1 MIRGFSFSPLYEKGN
16 NMNRKTSLDI
26 KKTASIA
33 MLSALAFLARLV
45 FKIPVSFLTFDI
57 KDTVIALG
65 GLVFGP
71 VSGVVIALV
80 VSLVEM
86 IISET
91 GPIGFIMN
99 FVSSAVFAGVASL
112 IYKFKRTFNG
122 AIIGLYSSVAATTA
136 VMLLMNVIL
145 TPIYQGVP
153 RSAVIAMLPTLFLP
167 FNFAKTLLNAAIVM
181 LIYKP
186 VVVAL
191 RKAKILEG
199 KTMDVKFGKQSV
211 ITIIISSVSLVAA
224 IVIFVILNNK

>member
-1 MIRGFSFSPLYEKGN
+1 
-16 NMNRKTSLDI
+16 MN
-26 KKTASIA
+26 KKYSADVKKIASIA

-71 VSGVVIALV
+71 VSGVVIALL
-80 VSLVEM
+80 VSLIEM

-91 GPIGFIMN
+91 GPIGFVMN

-136 VMLLMNVIL
+136 VMLLMNVLL

-191 RKAKILEG
+191 RKGKIVEG
-199 KTMDVKFGKQSV
+199 RAMDIKFGKQSV
-211 ITIIISSVSLVAA
+211 VTIIISSISLIAA
-224 IVIFVILNNK
+224 IVTFVILNNR

>member
-1 MIRGFSFSPLYEKGN
+1 MS
-16 NMNRKTSLDI
+16 
-26 KKTASIA
+26 KKTNIDVKKMASIA

-91 GPIGFIMN
+91 GPIGFVMN
-99 FVSSAVFAGVASL
+99 FISSAVFAGVASL

-136 VMLLMNVIL
+136 VMLLMNLFL

-153 RSAVIAMLPTLFLP
+153 RSAVVAMLPTLFLP

-191 RKAKILEG
+191 RKAKIVEG
-199 KTMDVKFGKQSV
+199 RAMDIKFGKQSI
-211 ITIIISSVSLVAA
+211 ITIVVSSVSLIAA
-224 IVIFVILNNK
+224 VVVFVILNNK

>member
-1 MIRGFSFSPLYEKGN
+1 MKEQNKV
-16 NMNRKTSLDI
+16 DV
-26 KKTASIA
+26 KKVASVA

-71 VSGVVIALV
+71 VSGVVIALL
-80 VSLVEM
+80 VSLVET

-91 GPIGFIMN
+91 GPIGFVMN
-99 FVSSAVFAGVASL
+99 FISSAVFAGVASL
-112 IYKFKRTFNG
+112 IYKFNRTFNG

-136 VMLLMNVIL
+136 VMLLMNLFL

-153 RSAVIAMLPTLFLP
+153 RSVVVAMIPTLFFP
-167 FNFAKTLLNAAIVM
+167 FNLAKTLLNAAVVM

-191 RKAKILEG
+191 RKAKIIEG
-199 KTMDVKFGKQSV
+199 RAMDVKFGKQSV
-211 ITIIISSVSLVAA
+211 ITIVISSISLIAG
-224 IVIFVILNNK
+224 IVTFVLLNNQ

>member
-1 MIRGFSFSPLYEKGN
+1 
-16 NMNRKTSLDI
+16 MNRKTSLDI

-186 VVVAL
+186 VVMAL
-191 RKAKILEG
+191 RKAKIIDG
-199 KTMDVKFGKQSV
+199 KTMDAKFGKQSV

>member
-1 MIRGFSFSPLYEKGN
+1 
-16 NMNRKTSLDI
+16 MNRKTSLDI

-186 VVVAL
+186 VVMAL

>member
-1 MIRGFSFSPLYEKGN
+1 
-16 NMNRKTSLDI
+16 MNKKTSLDI

-91 GPIGFIMN
+91 GPIGFVMN

-186 VVVAL
+186 VVMAL

>member
-1 MIRGFSFSPLYEKGN
+1 M
-16 NMNRKTSLDI
+16 
-26 KKTASIA
+26 KKSIDYKKIASIA

-65 GLVFGP
+65 GLIFGP
-71 VSGVVIALV
+71 VSGVTIALL
-80 VSLVEM
+80 VSLIEM

-91 GPIGFIMN
+91 GPIGFVMN
-99 FVSSAVFAGVASL
+99 FISSATFAGVASL
-112 IYKFKRTFNG
+112 IYKHKRTFNG

-136 VMLLMNVIL
+136 VMLLMNVLL

-153 RSAVIAMLPTLFLP
+153 RSVVIAMLPSLFLP
-167 FNFAKTLLNAAIVM
+167 FNFAKTLLNAAIIL

-191 RKAKILEG
+191 RKAKIHEG
-199 KTMDVKFGKQSV
+199 KKMDIKFSKQSV
-211 ITIIISSVSLVAA
+211 ITIIASLVSLAVA
-224 IVIFVILNNK
+224 IVIFVILNSK

>member
-1 MIRGFSFSPLYEKGN
+1 
-16 NMNRKTSLDI
+16 MNRKTSLDI

-57 KDTVIALG
+57 KDAVISLG

-91 GPIGFIMN
+91 GPIGFVMN
-99 FVSSAVFAGVASL
+99 FISSAVFAGVASL
-112 IYKFKRTFNG
+112 IYKYKRTFNG

-167 FNFAKTLLNAAIVM
+167 FNLAKTLLNAAIVM

-186 VVVAL
+186 VVMAL

-211 ITIIISSVSLVAA
+211 ITIAISCLSLCAA
-224 IVIFVILNNK
+224 IIIFVILNNK

>member
-1 MIRGFSFSPLYEKGN
+1 
-16 NMNRKTSLDI
+16 MNRKTSLDI

-199 KTMDVKFGKQSV
+199 KTMNVKFGKQSV

>member
-1 MIRGFSFSPLYEKGN
+1 
-16 NMNRKTSLDI
+16 MNRKTSLDI

-80 VSLVEM
+80 VSRVEM

-186 VVVAL
+186 VVMAL

-199 KTMDVKFGKQSV
+199 KTMDAKFGKQSV

>member
-1 MIRGFSFSPLYEKGN
+1 
-16 NMNRKTSLDI
+16 
-26 KKTASIA
+26 

-91 GPIGFIMN
+91 GPIGFVMN
-99 FVSSAVFAGVASL
+99 FISSAVFAGVASL

-186 VVVAL
+186 VVMAL

>member
-1 MIRGFSFSPLYEKGN
+1 
-16 NMNRKTSLDI
+16 MNRKTSLDI

-45 FKIPVSFLTFDI
+45 FKIPVTFLTFDI

>member
-1 MIRGFSFSPLYEKGN
+1 
-16 NMNRKTSLDI
+16 MNRKTSLDI

-186 VVVAL
+186 VVMAL

-199 KTMDVKFGKQSV
+199 KTMDAKFGKQSV

>member
-1 MIRGFSFSPLYEKGN
+1 
-16 NMNRKTSLDI
+16 
-26 KKTASIA
+26 

-57 KDTVIALG
+57 KDAVISLG

-91 GPIGFIMN
+91 GPIGFVMN
-99 FVSSAVFAGVASL
+99 FISSAVFAGVASL
-112 IYKFKRTFNG
+112 IYKYKRTFNG

-167 FNFAKTLLNAAIVM
+167 FNLAKTLLNAAIVM

-186 VVVAL
+186 VVMAL

-211 ITIIISSVSLVAA
+211 ITIAISCLSLCAA
-224 IVIFVILNNK
+224 IIIFVILNNK

>member
-1 MIRGFSFSPLYEKGN
+1 M
-16 NMNRKTSLDI
+16 
-26 KKTASIA
+26 KKSNSVDVKKLASIA

-91 GPIGFIMN
+91 GPIGFVMN

-186 VVVAL
+186 VVMAL

>member
-1 MIRGFSFSPLYEKGN
+1 
-16 NMNRKTSLDI
+16 MNRKTSLDI

-33 MLSALAFLARLV
+33 MLSELAFLARLV

-91 GPIGFIMN
+91 GPIGFVMN